1 MSPLEIG
8 DPAPGFSLA
17 STNNPLFHFSTVAGR
32 RNILFFFASTAFPQ
46 VQVILK
52 SFQELSEELKNLQV
66 NLFGVSVDPAD
77 REQNRPTKIAS
88 SFIFFWD
95 LDKTIS
101 QLYSVCRDTEENGV
115 AGVQYAPQTFV
126 LNENLQIINIIPM
139 GDPHQ
144 HAQKVWDF
152 VKSLPLFEEGRPAVR
167 HAPVLVIPN
176 VLDKDYCRFLI
187 DLYKTNGGS
196 PSGFMR
202 QVGGKTVGLFD
213 DNFKKRRDFFIEDPK
228 LQQQL
233 SAIIWRRVKPEIEKA
248 FQFTIT
254 RFERYLVGCYDAQ
267 SGGFFRPHRDNT
279 SKGTMHRRFAMTLN
293 LNVGEYTGGF
303 LRFPE
308 YAPHGYKGESGTAII
323 FSCSLLHEAT
333 PVISGERF
341 ALLSF
346 FYGNE
351 DAKVRQANFKYLAN
365 APNSQT
371 AATVETEEE
380 GRRKKQ
386 EAIGNREELT
396 VDVHDS

>member
-1 MSPLEIG
+1 MSLLEIG
-8 DPAPGFSLA
+8 DPAPWFSLP
-17 STNNPLFHFSTVAGR
+17 STNNALFHFSTVAGR
-32 RNILFFFASTAFPQ
+32 RNILFFFASIAFPQ
-46 VQVILK
+46 TQVILK
-52 SFQELSEELKNLQV
+52 NFQQLSEEFQNLQV
-66 NLFGVSVDPAD
+66 NLFGVSVDPID
-77 REQNRPTKIAS
+77 QEQNRPTTVAP

-95 LDKTIS
+95 LEKTIS
-101 QLYSVCRDTEENGV
+101 EKYGVCREVEENGV

-126 LNENLQIINIIPM
+126 LNENLQIINIFPM

-144 HAQKVWDF
+144 HAQQVWDF
-152 VKSLPLFEEGRPAVR
+152 VKSLPPFEEARPAAR

-176 VLDKDYCRFLI
+176 VLDKAACRFLI
-187 DLYKTNGGS
+187 DTYKNHGGS

-228 LQQQL
+228 LQRQL
-233 SAIIWRRVKPEIEKA
+233 NAIILRRVKPEVEKA

-308 YAPHGYKGESGTAII
+308 YAPHGYKGDSGTAII
-323 FSCSLLHEAT
+323 FSCSLMHEAT
-333 PVISGERF
+333 PVINGERF

-351 DAKVRQANFKYLAN
+351 DAKVREANFKYLAN
-365 APNSQT
+365 VPNSETDKT
-371 AATVETEEE
+371 AETDRTAETAKTTE
-380 GRRKKQ
+380 
-386 EAIGNREELT
+386 I
-396 VDVHDS
+396 

>member
-8 DPAPGFSLA
+8 DPAPWFSLP
-17 STNNPLFHFSTVAGR
+17 STNNALFHFATVAGR

-46 VQVILK
+46 IQIILK
-52 SFQELSEELKNLQV
+52 SFQELSEEFQNLQV
-66 NLFGVSVDPAD
+66 NLFGVSVDPTD
-77 REQNRPTKIAS
+77 KEQNKPTAVAP

-95 LDKTIS
+95 LEKTIS
-101 QLYSVCRDTEENGV
+101 EQYGVCREVEENAV

-144 HAQKVWDF
+144 HVQQVWDF
-152 VKSLPLFEEGRPAVR
+152 VKSLPPFEEARPAAR

-176 VLDKDYCRFLI
+176 VLDKSACRFLI
-187 DLYKTNGGS
+187 DMYKTNGGS

-213 DNFKKRRDFFIEDPK
+213 DNFKKRRDFFIEEPK
-228 LQQQL
+228 LQRQL
-233 SAIIWRRVKPEIEKA
+233 NAIILRRVKPEVEKA

-308 YAPHGYKGESGTAII
+308 YAPHGYKGDSGTAII

-351 DAKVRQANFKYLAN
+351 DAKVREANFKYLADV
-365 APNSQT
+365 PDSETDKT
-371 AATVETEEE
+371 AETDRTAETAETTE
-380 GRRKKQ
+380 
-386 EAIGNREELT
+386 I
-396 VDVHDS
+396 

>member
-8 DPAPGFSLA
+8 DPAPWFSLP
-17 STNNPLFHFSTVAGR
+17 STNNALFHFATVAGR
-32 RNILFFFASTAFPQ
+32 RNLLFFFASTAFSQ
-46 VQVILK
+46 IQIILK
-52 SFQELSEELKNLQV
+52 SFQELSEEFQNLQV
-66 NLFGVSVDPAD
+66 NLFGVSVDPTD
-77 REQNRPTKIAS
+77 KEQNKPTAVAP

-95 LDKTIS
+95 LEKTIS
-101 QLYSVCRDTEENGV
+101 EQYGVCREVEENAV

-144 HAQKVWDF
+144 HVQQVWDF
-152 VKSLPLFEEGRPAVR
+152 VKSLPPFEEARPAAR

-176 VLDKDYCRFLI
+176 VLDKAACRFLI
-187 DLYKTNGGS
+187 DMYKTNGGS

-213 DNFKKRRDFFIEDPK
+213 DNFKKRRDLFIEDPK
-228 LQQQL
+228 LQRQL
-233 SAIIWRRVKPEIEKA
+233 SAIIWRRVKPEVEKA

-308 YAPHGYKGESGTAII
+308 YAPHGYKGDSGTAII

-351 DAKVRQANFKYLAN
+351 DAKVREANFKYLADV
-365 APNSQT
+365 PDSETDKT
-371 AATVETEEE
+371 AETDRTAETAETTE
-380 GRRKKQ
+380 
-386 EAIGNREELT
+386 I
-396 VDVHDS
+396 